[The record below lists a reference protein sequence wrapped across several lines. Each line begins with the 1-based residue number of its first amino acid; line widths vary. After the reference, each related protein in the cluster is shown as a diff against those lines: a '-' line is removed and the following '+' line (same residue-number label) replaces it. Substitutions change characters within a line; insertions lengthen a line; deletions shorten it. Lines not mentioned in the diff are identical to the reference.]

1 MADNTPY
8 SDLKA
13 AIKTLENEQA
23 VKGQVLKD
31 QFKVSVE
38 SFNPLNMIKDSIS
51 SFTGSSEIRSDLI
64 SLLIPLVTG
73 IIGKKAFSRSSRS
86 SVLTKAGIVVLDGLN
101 WYITHNPEV
110 VALIGQF
117 FANIFRKKKK
127 LATAEE

>member
-1 MADNTPY
+1 MAENTPY

-13 AIKTLENEQA
+13 AIKTLEAEQA

-31 QFKVSVE
+31 QFEVSIE
-38 SFNPLNMIKDSIS
+38 SFNPLNMIKNSIS
-51 SFTGSSEIRSDLI
+51 SVTGSSEIRTDLI

-73 IIGKKAFSRSSRS
+73 FIGKKAFSRSSRS

-110 VALIGQF
+110 VSAISHF
-117 FANIFRKKKK
+117 FANLFQKKKK
-127 LATAEE
+127 PATAEA